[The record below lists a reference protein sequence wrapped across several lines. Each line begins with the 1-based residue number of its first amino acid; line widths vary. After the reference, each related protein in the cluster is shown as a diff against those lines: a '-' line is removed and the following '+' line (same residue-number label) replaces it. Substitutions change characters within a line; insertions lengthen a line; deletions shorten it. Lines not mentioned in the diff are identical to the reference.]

1 MTQSPVLPSQ
11 PLLQQNSE
19 CGPSRSTLGS
29 GLLGV
34 PGQGRC
40 KREGAGED
48 LGPWGPS
55 TGSLVP
61 TRSLSHPV
69 SKQMKK
75 VGVGQGQ
82 KTRRNH
88 VTVRPRTRRREGPL
102 PPAQVRPQQ
111 TWEASIRFHHHF
123 SGRNELGI
131 RESEGLGKLCL
142 SAFSREGSR
151 LSGLYLEK
159 VFKEVI
165 RLK

>member
-75 VGVGQGQ
+75 VGGWTRAKDKKKPRDSETQDQKAGRTPASSSGQTAADMGSKHPVPSSLLGQ
-82 KTRRNH
+82 
-88 VTVRPRTRRREGPL
+88 E
-102 PPAQVRPQQ
+102 
-111 TWEASIRFHHHF
+111 
-123 SGRNELGI
+123 
-131 RESEGLGKLCL
+131 
-142 SAFSREGSR
+142 
-151 LSGLYLEK
+151 
-159 VFKEVI
+159 
-165 RLK
+165 